1 MTLSLDLYTITQ
13 QARESLFNFYMT
25 RSASKGPYVDPRV
38 LKKLEGKNPGTTGV
52 IKTWSRACQ
61 IAPEMVG
68 FTFGVHNGKDH
79 VEVFITEDMVG
90 HRLGE
95 FALTRKFV
103 RHGGKMQKELEQK
116 QKESEKKLTNQQS
129 EQLAHQSDAAP
140 TPATTTLV
148 GAV

>member
-1 MTLSLDLYTITQ
+1 
-13 QARESLFNFYMT
+13 MT
-25 RSASKGPYVDPRV
+25 RSSIKGPYVDPRL
-38 LKKLEGKNPGTTGV
+38 LKKIEGKKPGATGV

-79 VEVFITEDMVG
+79 VEVFVTEDMVG

-95 FALTRKFV
+95 FSPTRKFV

-116 QKESEKKLTNQQS
+116 QKEAEISAAKAAKGTSDTKK
-129 EQLAHQSDAAP
+129 
-140 TPATTTLV
+140 
-148 GAV
+148 